1 MTESTKVLHHN
12 LAKANHITAAP
23 NFEELTGKQGWAR
36 LHPAI
41 RRRFSDH
48 DLRITYPGEL
58 TVSASLFGLV
68 FAWLLQPFGNPL
80 PLTKGRVFKAEVKV
94 RPEGGGLGNGVIWQ
108 RNFLRANQTPHAKD
122 LRIESVKQLGTD
134 GNLMEC
140 IRPGKLGGIGMGL
153 RVYEENGALN
163 FASKN
168 YFIRWGKVRLPVPLA
183 LTPGRT
189 LVEHID
195 EGHIDGQNGKFR
207 FRLTMTHPWFGR
219 TILQDGVFTDPQ
231 GGDA

>member
-1 MTESTKVLHHN
+1 MHHT
-12 LAKANHITAAP
+12 LAGKNHAPAAP
-23 NFEELTGKQGWAR
+23 DFKKLTGEDGWAR

-48 DLRITYPGEL
+48 DLRVTYPGEL

-94 RPEGGGLGNGVIWQ
+94 RPENQDHSRGVVWQ
-108 RNFLRANQTPHAKD
+108 RNFLRADQTP

-153 RVYEENGALN
+153 RVFEENGALN

-168 YFIRWGKVRLPVPLA
+168 YFIRWGKFRLPVPLW

-195 EGHIDGQNGKFR
+195 EGSGQFR
-207 FRLTMTHPWFGR
+207 FRLTMTHPLFGR
-219 TILQDGVFTDPQ
+219 TILQDGIFTDPF